1 MLSGAL
7 QASGIVSNWRL
18 IWIAARSRSSC
29 TSMPMP
35 ICMSKSNVRAGVLW
49 IAKQASLWPL
59 LFSTLILHLCLTSI
73 CVILFCVPGRQQT
86 SFDCFWLRMKMS
98 GALLVAHTPRMTSDH
113 ELSKELGFALL
124 DSLIAWF
131 ARYTHK
137 VWRSRGVPSSIIC
150 SWSIAYPHSDIT
162 TSRCFSF
169 APTRPKGRYKSIVL
183 LSVSDNMAN
192 KSWS

>member
-35 ICMSKSNVRAGVLW
+35 ICMSKSNVRAGLLW
-49 IAKQASLWPL
+49 IAKQASLWSL

-124 DSLIAWF
+124 DSLI
-131 ARYTHK
+131 RPVYTQGLE
-137 VWRSRGVPSSIIC
+137 VTRCSIIHYMQLIYC
-150 SWSIAYPHSDIT
+150 TPHSDIT

-192 KSWS
+192 KS